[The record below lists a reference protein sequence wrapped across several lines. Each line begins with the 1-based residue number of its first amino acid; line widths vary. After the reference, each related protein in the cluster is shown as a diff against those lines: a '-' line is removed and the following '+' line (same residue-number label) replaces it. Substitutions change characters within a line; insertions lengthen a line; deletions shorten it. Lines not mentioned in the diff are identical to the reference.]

1 MNNTVDEESTK
12 YVLGNVS
19 GTSTEHERLDDL
31 HEAFR
36 SYLGG
41 NLSLAP
47 LEELAKPKR
56 ILEIGGA
63 WAIQAAET
71 FSEAEVLAIDISP
84 LPARSLP
91 SNLTF
96 KIVDLTRPFPAE
108 LHDERYDIVHAR
120 LVFIHLPHPEGI
132 IRRIAQLVK
141 PGGWLLLDDA
151 YQPRTVECDPIRSPG
166 LSSFWKLLQDSQ
178 RARDMDPFIGAR
190 FKEILQSTGL
200 FSEVNAKEILLP
212 LSNPG
217 INVADGAFFNA
228 AKLS

>member
-1 MNNTVDEESTK
+1 MNNTINEESTK
-12 YVLGNVS
+12 YVLSNISGN
-19 GTSTEHERLDDL
+19 STEHERLDNL
-31 HEAFR
+31 HEAFK

-56 ILEIGGA
+56 ILEIGSGSGA
-63 WAIQAAET
+63 WAIQAAKT

-96 KIVDLTRPFPAE
+96 KIVDLTKPFPAE
-108 LHDERYDIVHAR
+108 LQDKGYDIVHAR

-151 YQPRTVECDPIRSPG
+151 HQPRTVECDPIRSPG

-178 RARDMDPFIGAR
+178 RARDIDPFIGAR

-200 FSEVNAKEILLP
+200 FSEVNAEEILLP
-212 LSNPG
+212 LSYPG
-217 INVADGAFFNA
+217 IDVADGAFFKPN
-228 AKLS
+228 